1 MKLQRKFIITMLLA
15 FVVVIAFAVR
25 HNRMRADI
33 VYAKALEE
41 SAMTINGES
50 ITLKE
55 LAFYVAYEEKI
66 VQQQALVYDP
76 ENPNAYWNIHEHGE
90 FVGEI
95 AKRTVLEMAAHDIIF
110 YKLAIEEG
118 VTLSEE
124 EEKYYTN
131 EAYDFCSDLEEG
143 QLESLGVTKDVLYET
158 MRQIALANKY
168 QSILCEAETVN
179 YEDYNFNGDAY
190 AALKKTYEIIV
201 NEDVWDRVDVGDV
214 TLDNY

>member
-66 VQQQALVYDP
+66 VQQQALVLSL
-76 ENPNAYWNIHEHGE
+76 IH
-90 FVGEI
+90 I
-95 AKRTVLEMAAHDIIF
+95 
-110 YKLAIEEG
+110 
-118 VTLSEE
+118 
-124 EEKYYTN
+124 
-131 EAYDFCSDLEEG
+131 
-143 QLESLGVTKDVLYET
+143 
-158 MRQIALANKY
+158 
-168 QSILCEAETVN
+168 
-179 YEDYNFNGDAY
+179 
-190 AALKKTYEIIV
+190 
-201 NEDVWDRVDVGDV
+201 
-214 TLDNY
+214 